1 MQRTRFLRVALG
13 LACAAALAVPVIG
26 QADDSSSKG
35 DGRTFYATDN
45 QGNLLSFSADNP
57 RRLDTMRGITGLPP
71 GVTLTGIDFRPR
83 TGDLYGI
90 GSDSMVYRVNPQTAI
105 AVSES
110 STTPPT
116 PSTPALR
123 GRFFGVDFN
132 PMVDRIRVTSDANQ
146 NIRLHPDDANVVGA
160 DADLNPGDPTI
171 VGSAYTGSSF
181 SAGLASST
189 RSMRSTT
196 RSTCRARRTTARSR
210 WASSSTSTSAATA
223 GSTSPAGTTSA
234 TSPLAPIGDRGRSST
249 ASTSRPATASS
260 SAGSAVAATR
270 SPASRPGRTS
280 PRGSDVLRSGAA
292 SRRAAPPLA
301 GRRSDALARRRLIL
315 IAATRV
321 AIGALQ
327 ATA

>member
-1 MQRTRFLRVALG
+1 
-13 LACAAALAVPVIG
+13 
-26 QADDSSSKG
+26 
-35 DGRTFYATDN
+35 
-45 QGNLLSFSADNP
+45 
-57 RRLDTMRGITGLPP
+57 MRSIAGLPA

-116 PSTPALR
+116 PFAPALR

-160 DADLNPGDPTI
+160 DADMNPGDPTV

-189 RSMRSTT
+189 VLYALDALDDAIYVQSPPNNGTLAMPQQLDINVRGDSGFDI
-196 RSTCRARRTTARSR
+196 
-210 WASSSTSTSAATA
+210 A
-223 GSTSPAGTTSA
+223 GRNNVGYV
-234 TSPLAPIGDRGRSST
+234 
-249 ASTSRPATASS
+249 ATASDRRPGGGAPPRQRPDRRQRQAQPDRPWRPHDHRPRGR
-260 SAGSAVAATR
+260 AGPLLDDPPYSERGRATARGPAPRRARPALTPFLDGAVVAA
-270 SPASRPGRTS
+270 A
-280 PRGSDVLRSGAA
+280 LGAA
-292 SRRAAPPLA
+292 FA
-301 GRRSDALARRRLIL
+301 GRRADALGRRRPIP
-315 IAATRV
+315 ITATLFASAPSARPPERR
-321 AIGALQ
+321 ARPPQSSTYEHRREGSPAPKWCAQ
-327 ATA
+327 SPGDTG

>member
-1 MQRTRFLRVALG
+1 MQRTRFLRIALG
-13 LACAAALAVPVIG
+13 LACAAALAVPVVG
-26 QADDSSSKG
+26 QAGQSSSKG

-57 RRLDTMRGITGLPP
+57 RQLDSMRSIAGLPA

-90 GSDSMVYRVNPQTAI
+90 GSDSVVYRVNPQTAI

-116 PSTPALR
+116 PFTPALR

-146 NIRLHPDDANVVGA
+146 NLRLHPDDANVVGA
-160 DADLNPGDPTI
+160 DADLNPGDPTV

-189 RSMRSTT
+189 VLYALDALDDAIYVQSPPNNGTLTMPQQLDINVRGDSGFDI
-196 RSTCRARRTTARSR
+196 
-210 WASSSTSTSAATA
+210 A
-223 GSTSPAGTTSA
+223 GRNNVGYV
-234 TSPLAPIGDRGRSST
+234 
-249 ASTSRPATASS
+249 ATASD
-260 SAGSAVAATR
+260 R
-270 SPASRPGRTS
+270 RPGAELHRVNVQTGDS
-280 PRGSDVLRSGAA
+280 VKLGRIGRGAHTITGLAA
-292 SRRAAPPLA
+292 VQDLS
-301 GRRSDALARRRLIL
+301 
-315 IAATRV
+315 
-321 AIGALQ
+321 
-327 ATA
+327 